1 MMNGQSYNMHELQPV
16 VPVKDVLA
24 TVDYY
29 RDILGF
35 HVDFADESYARVRQN
50 KVCLRFARARAE
62 DASWLNLP
70 ADGQPV
76 PTGTMY
82 IHLGHEDGSE
92 DMDGLFADYQA
103 KGVKI
108 ISEPT
113 VRPYGLREF
122 DIEDCNG
129 YRFCFAVD
137 ARPYVVLQDS
147 HSEVAHA

>member
-1 MMNGQSYNMHELQPV
+1 MMSNQPYNMHELQPV
-16 VPVKDVLA
+16 LPVKDVLA

-29 RDILGF
+29 RDRLGF
-35 HVDFADESYARVRQN
+35 HVDFADVEYACVRQD
-50 KVCLRFARARAE
+50 KICLRFARASGE

-70 ADGQPV
+70 DDGQPV
-76 PTGTMY
+76 PTGYMY
-82 IHLGHEDGSE
+82 IHLGHADGSE
-92 DMDGLFADYQA
+92 DIDGLFAAYQS

-108 ISEPT
+108 ISDPT

-137 ARPYVVLQDS
+137 ARPYVLKDLSTSVS
-147 HSEVAHA
+147 KP